1 MVAVTSGRSR
11 GFLAALCL
19 AALALAWAG
28 TWTRAQRVA
37 LVRAS
42 TQARDAELPK
52 RRGEDFVGSGRCQA
66 CHPQAYASWH
76 ASWHRTMTQV
86 AEPGPV
92 IGRFD
97 GRRLAHADGEHA
109 VEQRGEEFW
118 VWMPDANWLLA
129 RAELGSD
136 VASPG
141 EVPMRWQQAIMT
153 TGAHTMQMYW
163 VSADPGRRLVAFPF
177 SWVVEAQT
185 WVANEATLLR
195 PDQADVVYGWNE
207 VCSKCHAVAVAPELS
222 ATRVE
227 TEVAELGIAC
237 EACHGPGLAHVE
249 RQANPL
255 RRYRAHLLDQGAAEI
270 VHPGRLAGKRSAE
283 ICGQCHSASVFADS
297 AAWLGRGSDYRSGAV
312 LQDSTR
318 VVRHP
323 LRADQAWID
332 DLLDEDPDYL
342 SGRFWGDGMIR
353 VSGREYNGMI
363 EAPCF
368 ADPKFDCTS
377 CHEMHG
383 DTPEDQLRPLARF
396 DGDRQCTQ
404 CHESWA
410 EDSTLIEHT
419 RHPADSSGSRC
430 VNCHMPHTVY
440 GLTKA
445 IRSHQIS
452 SPSVD
457 ETLDHGRPNAC
468 NACHLD
474 RSLSWTASELER
486 GWGLSSERR
495 STGSATERA
504 AAVDALVR
512 GDAGQR
518 ALAAWAFGW
527 APAQAASGSDW
538 MAPLL
543 VRALADD
550 YAAVRWI
557 ALRSLRSLPGY
568 ADLDWS
574 YAGALAGERPNA
586 AALAELEARWPVDRA
601 ASSNPAIYRGTE
613 GFDAAAWERDA
624 GQRDVRA
631 VDLQE

>member
-1 MVAVTSGRSR
+1 MTPGHSR
-11 GFLAALCL
+11 GLLGALGL

-28 TWTRAQRVA
+28 TAARAQRVA
-37 LVRAS
+37 LARA
-42 TQARDAELPK
+42 TAQARDAELP
-52 RRGEDFVGSGRCQA
+52 RSRGEDFVGSPRCRS

-76 ASWHRTMTQV
+76 ASWHRTMTQ
-86 AEPGPV
+86 ALGPETV
-92 IGRFD
+92 IARFD

-109 VEQRGEEFW
+109 VERRGDEFW
-118 VWMPDANWLLA
+118 VRMPDADWLLA
-129 RAELGSD
+129 RAERGPD
-136 VASPG
+136 VDPSEA
-141 EVPMRWQQAIMT
+141 PMRWQQAIMS
-153 TGAHTMQMYW
+153 TGAHNMQMYW
-163 VSADPGRRLVAFPF
+163 VSASPGRRLVAFPF
-177 SWVVEAQT
+177 SWSVEAQT

-195 PDQADVVYGWNE
+195 PHQADVVYGWNE
-207 VCSKCHAVAVAPELS
+207 VCSKCHAVAVAPEFA

-237 EACHGPGLAHVE
+237 EACHGPGRAHVDA
-249 RQANPL
+249 QTNPL
-255 RRYRAHLLDQGAAEI
+255 RRYATHLRAEGAAEI
-270 VHPGRLAGKRSAE
+270 VHPGKLDARRSSE
-283 ICGQCHSASVFADS
+283 VCGQCHSASVFPDPAN
-297 AAWLGRGSDYRSGAV
+297 WRGRGSDYRPGAE
-312 LQDSTR
+312 LHESTR

-353 VSGREYNGMI
+353 VSGREYNGI
-363 EAPCF
+363 VEAACF
-368 ADPKFDCTS
+368 EDPAFGCLS

-383 DTPEDQLRPLARF
+383 DTPEDQLKPIARF

-404 CHESWA
+404 CHAAWSDE
-410 EDSTLIEHT
+410 STLVDHT
-419 RHPADSSGSRC
+419 RHAADSSGSRC

-445 IRSHQIS
+445 IRSHQIT
-452 SPSVD
+452 SPDVD
-457 ETLDHGRPNAC
+457 ESVDHGRPNAC

-474 RSLSWTASELER
+474 RSLAWAAGELAR
-486 GWGLSSERR
+486 GWGVE
-495 STGSATERA
+495 ATSPAEPGRA

-518 ALAAWAFGW
+518 ALAAWSFGW
-527 APAQAASGSDW
+527 APAQAASGRDW

-543 VRALADD
+543 VRALTDD

-568 ADLDWS
+568 AQLDWAH
-574 YAGALAGERPNA
+574 AGATAGPRLDA
-586 AALAELEARWPVDRA
+586 ATLAELDARWPGSPRIDPSVYLNDA
-601 ASSNPAIYRGTE
+601 
-613 GFDAAAWERDA
+613 GFDAAAWAIDHARRDT
-624 GQRDVRA
+624 RV